1 MKKSI
6 FLLMVMLMS
15 GVCANAVN
23 WQPVSTS
30 FPYTDLYIDLDSIK
44 YPQENECVYA
54 LRYRVA
60 NNPEKIA
67 YIKSNFDNNYVG
79 IIRVADPEDDY
90 RPNAVLNN
98 PRVFMKPIPEDSFLN
113 DVHKYALANSK
124 GYTLAEAPAVYHGEK
139 PILRDDL
146 LVAYQGENAL
156 NANVQSYLEKTC
168 KILEKNW
175 QPPATGRMTRTII
188 YTTIGAD
195 GSLLNYQISE
205 SSGDDTTDRSV
216 ISAVERTV
224 PYMKLP
230 KLGDK
235 EVYSM
240 DFKFVFEHDLVRKS
254 VVY

>member
-1 MKKSI
+1 M
-6 FLLMVMLMS
+6 
-15 GVCANAVN
+15 
-23 WQPVSTS
+23 
-30 FPYTDLYIDLDSIK
+30 D
-44 YPQENECVYA
+44 
-54 LRYRVA
+54 
-60 NNPEKIA
+60 
-67 YIKSNFDNNYVG
+67 
-79 IIRVADPEDDY
+79 DDY

-113 DVHKYALANSK
+113 DVHKYAFANSK
-124 GYTLAEAPAVYHGEK
+124 GYVLAETPTVYRGEK

-146 LVAYQGENAL
+146 LVAYQGENVL
-156 NANVQSYLEKTC
+156 NGNVQSYLEKTC

-175 QPPATGRMTRTII
+175 QPPSTARMSRTII

-240 DFKFVFEHDLVRKS
+240 DFKFVFVQDLVKKS